1 MSKCYFKAKIRNS
14 EIRSVKLVEHFML
27 MLMPTLCS
35 ATIKTDTNTHTFI
48 TLRHSLCTRVLK
60 MKNINPKRTY
70 RKRMLQFYKKK
81 KTMHRWKKQPSPEE
95 KKKKTHNIARR
106 KKKHTPSPRKIA
118 KRMCLHSAYQP
129 KLKKKFT
136 TENIFQIWT
145 CFELNTIFMFKYGDS

>member
-1 MSKCYFKAKIRNS
+1 MRVHAMSKCYFKAKIRNS
-14 EIRSVKLVEHFML
+14 VIRSVKLVEHFML

-35 ATIKTDTNTHTFI
+35 ATIKTDTNTYTFI

-81 KTMHRWKKQPSPEE
+81 KPCIAEKNSHRQKK
-95 KKKKTHNIARR
+95 RM
-106 KKKHTPSPRKIA
+106 KKHTPSPRKIA
-118 KRMCLHSAYQP
+118 KRMCLHWPYQP

-136 TENIFQIWT
+136 TENIFQI
-145 CFELNTIFMFKYGDS
+145 